1 MGEPQESFFKSPSK
15 EKDFSFSKSEGV
27 VIESEP
33 TFLAPFS
40 RTPPRKRQNQ
50 GPSPST
56 DSQPPHS
63 ADPTRHESTPLPF
76 QRLGAQDSPKVA
88 SSNTQVSGG
97 AFSFPLQSAP

>member
-1 MGEPQESFFKSPSK
+1 MSHLGDHSSTTQESFFKSPSK
-15 EKDFSFSKSEGV
+15 EKEFSLDLSGTFSKSEGV

-56 DSQPPHS
+56 ASRSPHS
-63 ADPTRHESTPLPF
+63 ADPTRHESTPLPL
-76 QRLGAQDSPKVA
+76 QQLGAQDSLKV
-88 SSNTQVSGG
+88 
-97 AFSFPLQSAP
+97 